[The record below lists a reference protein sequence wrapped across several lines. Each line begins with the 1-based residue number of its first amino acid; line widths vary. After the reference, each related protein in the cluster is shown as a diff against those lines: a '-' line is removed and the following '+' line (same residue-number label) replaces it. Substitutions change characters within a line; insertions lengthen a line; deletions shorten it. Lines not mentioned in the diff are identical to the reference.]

1 MKTIKINNVPKNI
14 KALAVRQT
22 TEKKESFAPFL
33 IVALMI
39 GGTVL
44 INYKYATGKI

>member
-1 MKTIKINNVPKNI
+1 MIIRKINNVPQNI
-14 KALAVRQT
+14 KALVVGQA
-22 TEKKESFAPFL
+22 TEKKESLAPF
-33 IVALMI
+33 IFVALMI

>member
-1 MKTIKINNVPKNI
+1 MKVIKINNVPKNVR
-14 KALAVRQT
+14 ALVVGQESQT
-22 TEKKESFAPFL
+22 QKLTPFF

-39 GGTVL
+39 GGMIL

>member
-1 MKTIKINNVPKNI
+1 MKIVKINNVPKNI
-14 KALAVRQT
+14 KALVVGQ
-22 TEKKESFAPFL
+22 ESQAQKITPFL

-39 GGTVL
+39 AGTVL

>member
-22 TEKKESFAPFL
+22 TERKESFTPFF

-39 GGTVL
+39 AGTVL